1 MSIQNNLN
9 QLDLDKEHFKN
20 NLTIARQDVLESDT
34 FTELANKLNT
44 LKDYYTNTTVK
55 ESDSPEYWL
64 KNNFYKGAPSI
75 LDLRDV
81 NIYESNRS
89 LPLFCNSPY
98 LKNPKVYLP
107 SNVTT
112 LNSCFI
118 NALDEE
124 LDLEGIKDLAIVNFG
139 STFSG
144 MPNLK
149 TLTLPKLKEGT
160 VVTNVTSM
168 CRNCISL
175 EYLDMSSL
183 DLSDTA
189 NIEYIFYGCSNLKT
203 VVVRTTAIKNR
214 LSEMYPNI
222 NYELGDLV
230 GISLVVPK
238 NVNLFYTNTF
248 EVSVEYDR
256 GTDDKHTANLTVKG
270 PATIN
275 GNTVTLD
282 SSAKEGDVIEITAI
296 SNYNSEL
303 TDTKTVMVINK
314 EITKSITLD
323 LNDGQFVET
332 EELVNE
338 NKVYQSDAGSYHIN
352 NGKSIAN
359 MVIIGYSKFV
369 VYIKSDAE
377 LVSDYTEIFDLG
389 VTPSRGKGILSTKGQ
404 QGQWLKKEFNITD
417 KTVIQSISVMY
428 SKDGSVNR
436 GADRG
441 YFYISESE
449 CE

>member
-20 NLTIARQDVLESDT
+20 NLTIARQDILESDT

-44 LKDYYTNTTVK
+44 LKDYYTNTTV
-55 ESDSPEYWL
+55 EETDSPEYWL

-75 LDLRDV
+75 LDLRDIKV
-81 NIYESNRS
+81 YPDYYGINLFYES
-89 LPLFCNSPY
+89 PY
-98 LKNPKVYLP
+98 AKNPKVYLP
-107 SNVTT
+107 SNITT
-112 LNSCFI
+112 LKQCFY

-124 LDLEGIKDLAIVNFG
+124 LDLGGIEGLAITNFEG
-139 STFSG
+139 AFAYMS
-144 MPNLK
+144 NLK

-160 VVTNVTSM
+160 IVTTIKYM
-168 CRNCISL
+168 CNNCTSL
-175 EYLDMSSL
+175 EYLDMSTL
-183 DLSDTA
+183 ELSDNA
-189 NIEYIFYGCSNLKT
+189 NIDSAFYNCPKLKT

-214 LSEMYPNI
+214 LSALFPNI

-248 EVSVEYDR
+248 EVSVAYDG

-282 SSAKEGDVIEITAI
+282 SSAKEDDVIEITAI
-296 SNYNSEL
+296 SNYNAEL

-314 EITKSITLD
+314 EIIKSITLN

-332 EELVNE
+332 EELVNN
-338 NKVYQSDAGSYHIN
+338 NKVYQSDVGSYHID

-359 MVIIGYSKFV
+359 MVITGYSKFV

-377 LVSDYTEIFDLG
+377 SNYDYTELFDLN
-389 VTPSRGKGILSTKGQ
+389 VTPVRAQGILSTKGQ
-404 QGQWLKKEFNITD
+404 QKQWLKKEYTISD
-417 KTVIQSISVMY
+417 LLEEQSISVMY
-428 SKDGSVNR
+428 SKDSSGN
-436 GADRG
+436 ANQDRG